1 MSSLNVCA
9 QRLVNQHL
17 VTQKLQSGSDVVRL
31 LGAVQA
37 QDYLG
42 AKWALS
48 QRTRGA
54 TDATIEKEISDG
66 AILRTHV
73 LRPTWHFVAP
83 ADIRWMLALTAP
95 RVKAILAHYD
105 RSLEID
111 ATVLR
116 RSRAVLTR
124 VLAGDNYLTRSELA
138 AAFAKAGVKADGA
151 GGQRLARLV
160 MHAELDALICSG
172 PRREK
177 QFTYALLDERA
188 PPVRAMQRD
197 DALRELAA
205 RYFATHGP
213 ATSDDFAWWSGL
225 TKADATNAVNATE
238 ASLEHEVIG
247 GRSYWFPRARAAKL
261 ESPLVRLLSNY
272 DEYFIGHKDR
282 SAIHAK
288 LRAAGVTAIPTALS
302 GHVLTIDGQ
311 IVGGWDRIL
320 GAKSVTVRLKPL
332 IALVRTAQSAIKTE
346 IDRFADFL
354 GIPVQLQTVKPLR

>member
-17 VTQKLQSGSDVVRL
+17 VTPKLQSGSDVVRL
-31 LGAVQA
+31 LGALQA

-95 RVKAILAHYD
+95 RVKAILAHHD
-105 RSLEID
+105 RTLEID

-116 RSRAVLTR
+116 RSRAVLTK
-124 VLAGDNYLTRSELA
+124 VLAGGNYLTRSELA

-188 PPVRAMQRD
+188 PPARAMQRD

-247 GRSYWFPRARAAKL
+247 GRSFWFPRARAAKL

-282 SAIHAK
+282 SAMHVH
-288 LRAAGVTAIPTALS
+288 LRASGVTKIPTALF
-302 GHVLTIDGQ
+302 GHLLTIDGQ
-311 IVGGWDRIL
+311 VVGVWERTST
-320 GAKSVTVRLKPL
+320 AKSATIRLRPL
-332 IALVRTAQSAIKTE
+332 TSFNRTARSAIATQVT
-346 IDRFADFL
+346 RFADFL
-354 GIPVQLQTVKPLR
+354 GMPVRLEIG

>member
-1 MSSLNVCA
+1 LNLCA

-17 VTQKLQSGSDVVRL
+17 VTQKLEKGSDVVSL

-48 QRTRGA
+48 QRTRRA

-95 RVKAILAHYD
+95 RVKAILAHHD
-105 RSLEID
+105 RTLEID

-116 RSRAVLTR
+116 RSRAVLSR
-124 VLAGDNYLTRSELA
+124 ALAGGNYLTRSELA

-188 PPVRAMQRD
+188 PPARAKQRD
-197 DALRELAA
+197 EALRELAA
-205 RYFATHGP
+205 RYFTTHGP
-213 ATSDDFAWWSGL
+213 ATTDDFAWWSGL
-225 TKADATNAVNATE
+225 TKADATNAVNATA
-238 ASLEHEVIG
+238 ASLEHEVIA
-247 GRSYWFPRARAAKL
+247 GRSYWFPTPRAAKL

-288 LRAAGVTAIPTALS
+288 LRASGVTAIPTALS

-332 IALVRTAQSAIKTE
+332 IPLARTAQRAIKTE

-354 GIPVQLQTVKPLR
+354 GITVQLQTARP